1 MTTRE
6 ATVALLN
13 DVAHEVRCGRV
24 IGVCVL
30 TVTAK
35 GWTMRQAGDIPPVL
49 VEDLGKAAD
58 DE

>member
-1 MTTRE
+1 MSERE
-6 ATVALLN
+6 AMMTLLD
-13 DVAHEVRCGRV
+13 DVAREVHCGRV

-35 GWTMRQAGDIPPVL
+35 GWTMRQAGNNPPVL

-58 DE
+58 HE

>member
-1 MTTRE
+1 MSERE
-6 ATVALLN
+6 AMMTLLD
-13 DVAHEVRCGRV
+13 DVAREVRCGRV

-35 GWTMRQAGDIPPVL
+35 GWTMRQAGNNPPVL

-58 DE
+58 HE

>member
-1 MTTRE
+1 M
-6 ATVALLN
+6 ALL
-13 DVAHEVRCGRV
+13 DEVARDVRCGRV

-35 GWTMRQAGDIPPVL
+35 GWTMRQAGDNPPVL
-49 VEDLGKAAD
+49 VEDLGKVTG

>member
-1 MTTRE
+1 MTTRG
-6 ATVALLN
+6 AMVTLLD

-35 GWTMRQAGDIPPVL
+35 GWTMRQAGDNPPVL

-58 DE
+58 HE